1 MKDDSKQMN
10 KQDKVSGIGQR
21 LKEIRRQGRIQQKE
35 MAATLDIAASYLCEI
50 ESGNSK
56 PGPDFFIKVATEY
69 NVNLNYLLLGT
80 GEMFGAGNKI
90 KTKEF
95 EIENGIE
102 SMEEV
107 IWLMENSKFFRNAV
121 LSAANKIVIE
131 EGEIIKK
138 GFRMTQSKTG
148 NDSD

>member
-1 MKDDSKQMN
+1 MKDDSKQMS
-10 KQDKVSGIGQR
+10 KQDNVSGIGQR

-35 MAATLDIAASYLCEI
+35 MAAALDIAASYLCEI

-56 PGPDFFIKVATEY
+56 PGPDFFIKVATAY

-80 GEMFGAGNKI
+80 GDMFGAGNKI
-90 KTKEF
+90 KAKSI

-102 SMEEV
+102 SMEEL

-121 LSAANKIVIE
+121 LSVANKLLIE
-131 EGEIIKK
+131 EEEIIKK
-138 GFRMTQSKTG
+138 SLRMKQSKTG
-148 NDSD
+148 AED

>member
-1 MKDDSKQMN
+1 MKDGYKQMI
-10 KQDKVSGIGQR
+10 KQDNVSGIGQR

-56 PGPDFFIKVATEY
+56 PGPDFFIKVASEY

-80 GEMFGAGNKI
+80 GDMFGAGNKM
-90 KTKEF
+90 KTKSF

-102 SMEEV
+102 SMEEL
-107 IWLMENSKFFRNAV
+107 IWLMEKSKFFRNAV
-121 LSAANKIVIE
+121 MSVANKIVIE
-131 EGEIIKK
+131 EGDIIKK
-138 GFRMTQSKTG
+138 GFRMTESKTG
-148 NDSD
+148 NESD